1 MRTKRRGFSLLE
13 ELAKRGFE
21 IPEDSI
27 LARVGNTPLIRIRR
41 LTEGLRERG
50 KRVEIYAKAEWF
62 NPSGSVKDRAALWMI
77 MDGLR
82 RGALK
87 EGMTIIEATSGNM
100 GISLAMI
107 GSALGFEVELCM
119 PASVTE
125 ERKKFLMTYGAK
137 IRLTD
142 PLEETE
148 GAIREAERLAKENP
162 EKFFRPDQYNN
173 PANPKAHYETTGPE
187 IWRQTKGRITHFVAG
202 VGTGGTI
209 SGAGRRLKELN
220 PDIEVIAVEPAEP
233 LHGIAGL
240 KFISPETK
248 PGVYDESVV
257 DRKIFVHIGQS
268 CETSLRLAREEGLL
282 VGHSAGAAMWAALKV
297 AEEIE
302 EGVIVVI
309 LPDSGDRYLSMGWGL
324 K

>member
-1 MRTKRRGFSLLE
+1 MR
-13 ELAKRGFE
+13 
-21 IPEDSI
+21 
-27 LARVGNTPLIRIRR
+27 
-41 LTEGLRERG
+41 
-50 KRVEIYAKAEWF
+50 
-62 NPSGSVKDRAALWMI
+62 
-77 MDGLR
+77 
-82 RGALK
+82 
-87 EGMTIIEATSGNM
+87 
-100 GISLAMI
+100 
-107 GSALGFEVELCM
+107 
-119 PASVTE
+119 SVTE

-162 EKFFRPDQYNN
+162 ERYFRPDQYNN

>member
-1 MRTKRRGFSLLE
+1 MGRASLLE
-13 ELAKRGFE
+13 EMRRAGFKV
-21 IPEDSI
+21 PPDSI
-27 LARVGNTPLIRIRR
+27 LAHVGGTPLIRIRR
-41 LTEGLRERG
+41 LVEPFTKRG

-77 MDGLR
+77 LD
-82 RGALK
+82 ALK
-87 EGMTIIEATSGNM
+87 KGTLREGMTIIEATSGNM

-119 PASVTE
+119 PESITE

-148 GAIREAERLAKENP
+148 GAIREAERLVRENP
-162 EKFFRPDQYNN
+162 EKYFRPDQYNN
-173 PANPKAHYETTGPE
+173 PANPRAHYETTGPE
-187 IWRQTKGRITHFVAG
+187 IWEQTKGRVTHFVAG

-209 SGAGRRLKELN
+209 TGAGRRLKELN
-220 PDIEVIAVEPAEP
+220 PEVKVIAVEPAEP

-257 DRKIFVHIGQS
+257 DKKVFVHIGQA

-309 LPDSGDRYLSMGWGL
+309 FPDSGDRYLSMDWGL
-324 K
+324 R

>member
-1 MRTKRRGFSLLE
+1 MGRAPLLE
-13 ELAKRGFE
+13 EIRRAGFE
-21 IPEDSI
+21 IPSDSI
-27 LARVGNTPLIRIRR
+27 LAHVGKTPLIRIRR
-41 LTEGLRERG
+41 LTEPLKRRG
-50 KRVEIYAKAEWF
+50 KRVEIFAKAEWF

-77 MDGLR
+77 LDALK
-82 RGALK
+82 RGALR
-87 EGMTIIEATSGNM
+87 EGMTIVEATSGNM

-107 GSALGFEVELCM
+107 GSALGFDVELCM

-125 ERKKFLMTYGAK
+125 ERVKFLMTYGAR

-142 PLEETE
+142 PLEGTE
-148 GAIREAERLAKENP
+148 GAIREAERLARESP
-162 EKFFRPDQYNN
+162 ERYFRPDQYNN
-173 PANPKAHYETTGPE
+173 PANPRAHYETTGPE
-187 IWRQTKGRITHFVAG
+187 IWEQTGGRVTHLVAG

-220 PDIEVIAVEPAEP
+220 PRVKVVAVEPAEP

-257 DRKIFVHIGQS
+257 DGKVFVHIGQA

-297 AEEIE
+297 AEEVE

-309 LPDSGDRYLSMGWGL
+309 FPDSGDRYLSMGWRPR
-324 K
+324 